1 MYHEPCGLVHDQDV
15 LVLEDYGD
23 GDLLRRESLLGNPRL
38 DVLSPAHLEGRRS
51 SLAVDE
57 QEVLRDQALDGA
69 PTDAET
75 PGGEPVETLSGLGRV
90 YPEASVRCSFSRRY
104 DEALLPPAQKAAR
117 PEDTAVRGLIAF
129 LIEELL
135 RAALL
140 GQRWLLP
147 LYLASRLRLRL
158 GRLLNRLVLGR
169 RWLDLGVFGR
179 RDFSLRFCG
188 EGAGRFSPN
197 HLRRLLVRRREFLLD
212 LGLHFPRLDGLEPR
226 ERVFRILRP
235 RPLITLRHHARL
247 FGGQH
252 LFGGHRFF
260 GSHRLFRSYRFFRG
274 PRLFLGG
281 FVDDGDRFGIEALAQ
296 GGFDL
301 PGGGYLHVVHHIR
314 VGLQEVAEVV
324 GEAFLRL
331 LQRIVGL
338 LDAFD
343 SGRRVGEHLMRA
355 ALRLPDGEVRLP
367 LGGLL
372 YALGL
377 LGRRPAEI
385 VRRLFGVDQGGP
397 DRTLQVLELLKPVAK
412 ARHLLAHPL
421 VLGIVALELVGHGVE
436 EIVDLVRL
444 VAAEAALELFA
455 PYVYWSYRHIGSPR
469 YRSDEVG
476 NKDQQQ
482 GPGDREPED
491 RDDRREVYTEPA
503 ELQHRHAAPYG
514 PENRIGHGLD
524 RIVDS
529 LHDAAGRIAGEPGE
543 EDRGDDESEEY
554 VVGVG
559 HRPREQLRH
568 GESELLQEGRCHP
581 PSLLA
586 LSVAA
591 STPS

>member
-226 ERVFRILRP
+226 ERVFRILRH

-247 FGGQH
+247 FGG
-252 LFGGHRFF
+252 HRFF
-260 GSHRLFRSYRFFRG
+260 GSHYFFRGPRLFRSYRFFRG
-274 PRLFLGG
+274 PRLFLGS
-281 FVDDGDRFGIEALAQ
+281 FVDDGDRFGIEALLQ
-296 GGFDL
+296 G
-301 PGGGYLHVVHHIR
+301 
-314 VGLQEVAEVV
+314 
-324 GEAFLRL
+324 
-331 LQRIVGL
+331 IVGL

-385 VRRLFGVDQGGP
+385 VRRLFSVDEGGP